1 MKKYKRISFE
11 YEEGNNE
18 DVVRVINE
26 VHNFLESFRQ
36 ENKEFLDSVYE
47 ELYKRC
53 WEENKN
59 VQ

>member
-11 YEEGNNE
+11 YEEGNKE
-18 DVVRVINE
+18 DVIEVINE
-26 VHNFLESFRQ
+26 VHKFLESFRQ
-36 ENKEFLDSVYE
+36 ENKEFLDKVYE

-59 VQ
+59 V